1 MRIFILVQIFFWG
14 GGSRLGVC
22 LAVEGTVSTSSGQG
36 HPRLGLVKRLGTPP
50 PPRQSPWER
59 KLLKVRWSGAGG
71 GREEEEAW

>member
-1 MRIFILVQIFFWG
+1 MRIFILVQIFFFGG

-50 PPRQSPWER
+50 PRQSPWER